1 MYVEVA
7 MLWDQCQSY
16 LWYSEYRN
24 RFFVVVFCCCCWL
37 LFLFFVFVSLLFS
50 LFFSDAAAYLR
61 KDEKTADVG
70 VSVKRIYINS
80 WCSYSHIN
88 RCRKGSWCFHPFKEL
103 QRMYQ
108 YDKHCQFQSKVIWSM
123 EVVVQM

>member
-1 MYVEVA
+1 MLLIRKRDFPVILKFTVMTVYLLIIYISPVVSSNNYVRRGGNA
-7 MLWDQCQSY
+7 MRSMPELFMVLGVSK
-16 LWYSEYRN
+16 S
-24 RFFVVVFCCCCWL
+24 VFRCCFLL

-80 WCSYSHIN
+80 WRSYSHIN
-88 RCRKGSWCFHPFKEL
+88 RCRKGS
-103 QRMYQ
+103 
-108 YDKHCQFQSKVIWSM
+108 
-123 EVVVQM
+123 